1 MDGWIKL
8 HRKTLDNPVVC
19 KDSDHLA
26 VWMYLLMNAT
36 HKEYPAIFAGKKI
49 MLQPGQL
56 ITGRIAIS
64 EKFNIHESK
73 VQRIL
78 KKFEIEHQIE
88 QQTNNKKR
96 LISILSWSDYQD
108 SEQQNEQPVNNQ
120 RTTTEQ
126 PVNTNKNVKNV
137 KNKRTKEIKDNT
149 AFEDYTSNPVLLE
162 SLNSFYEY
170 RKKSKKPMTDAAIKL
185 LLKKLNDLA
194 SDDETKADILNQS
207 ILNGWQGIFPI
218 KDGEKVGRSSGVP
231 KHERDSKPGYGGS
244 DRKITSLDQTSTV
257 RKFSDEELATLF

>member
-8 HRKTLDNPVVC
+8 HRKTLENPVVC
-19 KDSDHLA
+19 KDSDHIA
-26 VWMYLLMNAT
+26 VWAYLLLNAT
-36 HKEYPAIFAGKKI
+36 HKEYPAIFAGDKI
-49 MLQPGQL
+49 LLQPGQL
-56 ITGRIAIS
+56 ITGRKAIA
-64 EKFNIHESK
+64 EKFNISESK

-78 KKFEIEHQIE
+78 KSFEIEHQIE
-88 QQTNNKKR
+88 QQGSNKNR
-96 LISILSWSDYQD
+96 LISIVSWSDYQSD
-108 SEQQNEQPVNNQ
+108 EQQYEQPVNNK

-126 PVNTNKNVKNV
+126 QVNTNKNVKNV
-137 KNKRTKEIKDNT
+137 KNKRTKELKDNT

-194 SDDETKADILNQS
+194 SDDETKAEILNQS

-231 KHERDSKPGYGGS
+231 KYERDSKPGYGRS
-244 DRKITSLDQTSTV
+244 DRKITSLDQTSSV
-257 RKFSDEELATLF
+257 GEFSDEELSRLI